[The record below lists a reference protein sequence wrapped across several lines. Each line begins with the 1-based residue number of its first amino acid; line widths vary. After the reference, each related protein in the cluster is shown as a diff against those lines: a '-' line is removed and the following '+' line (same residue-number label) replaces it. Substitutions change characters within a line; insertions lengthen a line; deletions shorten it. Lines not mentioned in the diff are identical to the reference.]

1 LTGAQVRPTLFLS
14 DLHLSSARPALV
26 AAFHAFCKGPARQA
40 AGIYLLG
47 DLFDDWIG
55 DDQLREP
62 LPAEVAGALKSV
74 TDSGVA
80 VGVVTGNRD
89 FLLGDDFARA
99 TGATLLSAP
108 LVINVAGTPTAWA
121 GSAAISRFRTGCE
134 GVLPTGCAAAAG
146 QRPRASRKTSW
157 TWRTLP
163 SPPHFATPT
172 SRA

>member
-1 LTGAQVRPTLFLS
+1 MRPTLFLS
-14 DLHLSSARPALV
+14 DLHLSPARPALV
-26 AAFHAFCKGPARQA
+26 AAFHAFCEGPARQA

-89 FLLGDDFARA
+89 FLLGDEFAHLRRP
-99 TGATLLSAP
+99 TTLSPA
-108 LVINVAGTPTAWA
+108 AGTFVPQVHPVPAAETKVSPA
-121 GSAAISRFRTGCE
+121 GRLSTMVVQVAA
-134 GVLPTGCAAAAG
+134 LPGGLAHGPATE
-146 QRPRASRKTSW
+146 
-157 TWRTLP
+157 
-163 SPPHFATPT
+163 ATPPMLLGVIV
-172 SRA
+172 